1 MTDDLAL
8 LAPSVDAPESGFKPR
23 NLSRLCY
30 ANAFTL
36 WHYRSHNLRLATM
49 TARAFFADAHSLLK
63 AGDGLILVGTDAA
76 ALFMVSVAEAG
87 IVSIVPFSSG
97 GL

>member
-1 MTDDLAL
+1 MSDDLSAPGAAL
-8 LAPSVDAPESGFKPR
+8 DTAFRPR

-36 WHYRSHNLRLATM
+36 WHYRSHNLRLAIL
-49 TARAFFADAHSLLK
+49 TARGFFADAHSLLK

-87 IVSIVPFSSG
+87 VVSIVPFSSG